1 MAFIFLFIGM
11 VCFGI
16 SNCLWRDLQLKYS
29 DFQLLF
35 SRSIITLLIL
45 TILHTLFEE
54 KNIFINEHNL
64 RLLAFSLPCILVSL
78 IGLLLFIKSLK
89 YQASGISGSVILWS
103 ILFGVLFSKGI
114 DKSPLPDNF
123 PLVII
128 LYLTG
133 IALIDKN
140 IIKISL
146 PNKGTLMALGA
157 GLCWALASRGFKTG
171 ISATNPT
178 AFAMFQEATVLIIA
192 ATALLY
198 QKNFPRIKINL
209 SNTIFRDVAV
219 LALLTVGGIIGTNLA
234 FKSSTLIYFT
244 LISAAQPATTVIIS
258 KFIQKEEI
266 NSRQIIGAILL
277 IIGAII
283 V

>member
-54 KNIFINEHNL
+54 KNIFTNEHNL
-64 RLLAFSLPCILVSL
+64 RLLVFSLPCILVSL

-133 IALIDKN
+133 IALIDTN
-140 IIKISL
+140 IIKVSL
-146 PNKGTLMALGA
+146 PNKGTLIALGA

-198 QKNFPRIKINL
+198 QKNFPRITINL
-209 SNTIFRDVAV
+209 SNTIFRDVAI

-266 NSRQIIGAILL
+266 NSQQIIGAILL

>member
-140 IIKISL
+140 IIKVSL

-198 QKNFPRIKINL
+198 QKNFPRITINL
-209 SNTIFRDVAV
+209 SNTIFRDVAI

>member
-1 MAFIFLFIGM
+1 MAFIFLFLGM
-11 VCFGI
+11 MCFGI
-16 SNCLWRDLQLKYS
+16 SNCLWRDLQIKYS

-35 SRSIITLLIL
+35 SRSIITILILVSIHLIAERNYIL
-45 TILHTLFEE
+45 TIKDTLIEFTC
-54 KNIFINEHNL
+54 
-64 RLLAFSLPCILVSL
+64 SLPWIIISL

-89 YQASGISGSVILWS
+89 YQASGISGAVVLWS

-123 PLVII
+123 PLII
-128 LYLTG
+128 FLYLTG

-140 IIKISL
+140 ILKVSL

-171 ISATNPT
+171 ISETNPT
-178 AFAMFQEATVLIIA
+178 AFALFQEATVLIIA
-192 ATALLY
+192 ATVLLY
-198 QKNFPRIKINL
+198 QKNFPRITIKI
-209 SNTIFRDVAV
+209 SNTIFRDVAI
-219 LALLTVGGIIGTNLA
+219 LALLTVGGIMGTNLA

-244 LISAAQPATTVIIS
+244 LISAVQPATTVIIS

-266 NSRQIIGAILL
+266 NSRQIIGTTLL

-283 V
+283 A

>member
-1 MAFIFLFIGM
+1 MPF
-11 VCFGI
+11 
-16 SNCLWRDLQLKYS
+16 
-29 DFQLLF
+29 
-35 SRSIITLLIL
+35 
-45 TILHTLFEE
+45 
-54 KNIFINEHNL
+54 
-64 RLLAFSLPCILVSL
+64 ILVSL
-78 IGLLLFIKSLK
+78 IGLLLFIKSLN

-114 DKSPLPDNF
+114 DNSPLPDNF

-140 IIKISL
+140 ILKVSL
-146 PNKGTLMALGA
+146 PNKGTLIALGA
-157 GLCWALASRGFKTG
+157 GLCWAFASRGFKTG

-178 AFAMFQEATVLIIA
+178 AFALFQEATVLIIA

-198 QKNFPRIKINL
+198 QKNFPRITINL
-209 SNTIFRDVAV
+209 SNTIFRDVAI